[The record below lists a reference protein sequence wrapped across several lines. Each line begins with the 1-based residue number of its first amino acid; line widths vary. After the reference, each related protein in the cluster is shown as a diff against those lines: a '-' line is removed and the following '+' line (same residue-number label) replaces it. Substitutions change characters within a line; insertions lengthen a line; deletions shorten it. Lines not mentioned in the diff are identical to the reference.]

1 METFAEKFRPQ
12 TFDDVVG
19 NQELVQTLKTLAESH
34 SQISLILSGEPG
46 TGKTTLA
53 EITAKAWN
61 PNHVI
66 KFNAAYD
73 SKSVLRDIVQTSR
86 KHNQDDQQPDIVIID
101 EVHRLDKA
109 KQDFLL
115 PALEHD
121 DVIMIGTTTENPSL
135 AINPAIR
142 SRTMT
147 FELQPLSLNDIQQRV
162 TSVYLSLSQQKR
174 LSDNQSE
181 VIKLIIKQSHGD
193 LRTALN
199 LLQVAYQ
206 VDKTLLDP
214 QVETLVKHQNT
225 YKFDRNGSHHYQ
237 AMAALQKS
245 VRGSDVDAA
254 LYYLAT
260 VLEAGDVDAV
270 VRRIRVMAYEDIG
283 LANIQLA
290 TQVQTMCDTAL
301 AVGMPEARIPLADAV
316 ILMALSDKLNTG
328 VVAYDTAAKDAQQS
342 DQYPIPNWINRDRPV
357 DYKYPHNFENHIV
370 KQQYLPDKLVSHHYF
385 GDAINHDV
393 SYTING
399 EISLDTLI
407 PGTISPLTKRLDSL
421 MTQYDKL
428 NRRIGRDD
436 Q

>member
-19 NQELVQTLKTLAESH
+19 NQELVQTLKTLVESH

-61 PNHVI
+61 PNHVV

-121 DVIMIGTTTENPSL
+121 NVIMIGTTTENPSL

-147 FELQPLSLNDIQQRV
+147 FELQPLSLDDIHQRI
-162 TSVYLSLSQQKR
+162 TAIYLQLSQQKQ
-174 LSDNQSE
+174 LSDSQAT

-206 VDKTLLDP
+206 VDQTLLDP
-214 QVETLVKHQNT
+214 QVETLIKHQNT

-328 VVAYDTAAKDAQQS
+328 VVAYDEAANDAQQN
-342 DQYPIPNWINRDRPV
+342 DQYPIPNWINREHPV

-407 PGTISPLTKRLDSL
+407 PSTISPLTKRLDSL

-436 Q
+436 

>member
-61 PNHVI
+61 PNHVV

-73 SKSVLRDIVQTSR
+73 SKSVLRDIIQTSR
-86 KHNQDDQQPDIVIID
+86 KHNQADQQPDVVIID

-206 VDKTLLDP
+206 VDQTLLDP
-214 QVETLVKHQNT
+214 QIETLVKHQNT

-260 VLEAGDVDAV
+260 VLEAGDVEAA

-328 VVAYDTAAKDAQQS
+328 VVAYDTAVNDARQS
-342 DQYPIPNWINRDRPV
+342 DQYPIPNWINREHPV

-407 PGTISPLTKRLDSL
+407 PSTISPLTKRLDSL

-436 Q
+436 